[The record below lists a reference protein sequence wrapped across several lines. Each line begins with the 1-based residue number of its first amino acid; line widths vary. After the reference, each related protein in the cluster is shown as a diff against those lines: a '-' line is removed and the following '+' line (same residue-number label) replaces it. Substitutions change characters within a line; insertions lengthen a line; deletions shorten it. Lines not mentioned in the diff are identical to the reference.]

1 MNLLIMGLPGAGK
14 GTQAAKI
21 VEEFGVAHISTGD
34 MFRAAMANQTEMG
47 VLAKS
52 FIDKG
57 ELVPDEVTNGIVK
70 ERLAQDDIKEKGI
83 LLDGFPRTLEQ
94 AHALAPNLVDHGL
107 ELDEVINGN
116 TKSMIVILE
125 DEKIGMRKLIAR
137 YPKLAKKF
145 TSMINFPV
153 FADENTTTAG
163 SCEFTGKEMVSSFDS
178 NKIAASVSQ
187 MEPGD
192 SVTFSVDIKNNSSI
206 STKWYMSND
215 VLKSLEDTQAVAE
228 NGGYSYILTF
238 VGQDGK
244 EDTIYSS
251 TSVGGEKETT
261 AGKGLNEA
269 TNSLDK
275 FFYLKTLEPGEGG
288 SVKLLVGLDGESQGN
303 IYQDT
308 LAKLMMNLAV
318 EDNSDPPFSNP
329 HTFTTTTS
337 KVKTGDIWSIAS
349 AVVFVIGIIL
359 MILAFVSDRKGAKQ
373 NEKIA

>member
-1 MNLLIMGLPGAGK
+1 M
-14 GTQAAKI
+14 
-21 VEEFGVAHISTGD
+21 
-34 MFRAAMANQTEMG
+34 
-47 VLAKS
+47 
-52 FIDKG
+52 
-57 ELVPDEVTNGIVK
+57 
-70 ERLAQDDIKEKGI
+70 
-83 LLDGFPRTLEQ
+83 
-94 AHALAPNLVDHGL
+94 
-107 ELDEVINGN
+107 
-116 TKSMIVILE
+116 
-125 DEKIGMRKLIAR
+125 
-137 YPKLAKKF
+137 KKF
-145 TSMINFPV
+145 IALLSCMLFILGSIGTV

-192 SVTFSVDIKNNSSI
+192 SVIFSVDIKNNSSI

-215 VLKSLEDTQAVAE
+215 VLRSLEDTQAVAE

-238 VGQDGK
+238 VGPDGK

-251 TSVGGEKETT
+251 TSVGGEKEAP

-275 FFYLKTLEPGEGG
+275 FFYLKTLEGG

-308 LAKLMMNLAV
+308 LAKLMMNFAV
-318 EDNSDPPFSNP
+318 EDNSNPTSQNPP
-329 HTFTTTTS
+329 TFTTTTS

>member
-1 MNLLIMGLPGAGK
+1 M
-14 GTQAAKI
+14 
-21 VEEFGVAHISTGD
+21 
-34 MFRAAMANQTEMG
+34 
-47 VLAKS
+47 
-52 FIDKG
+52 
-57 ELVPDEVTNGIVK
+57 
-70 ERLAQDDIKEKGI
+70 
-83 LLDGFPRTLEQ
+83 
-94 AHALAPNLVDHGL
+94 
-107 ELDEVINGN
+107 
-116 TKSMIVILE
+116 
-125 DEKIGMRKLIAR
+125 
-137 YPKLAKKF
+137 KKF
-145 TSMINFPV
+145 IALLSCMLFILGSIGTV

-192 SVTFSVDIKNNSSI
+192 SVAFSVDIKNNSSI

-238 VGQDGK
+238 VGPDGK

-275 FFYLKTLEPGEGG
+275 FFYLKTLEPG
-288 SVKLLVGLDGESQGN
+288 KLLVGLDGESQGN

-308 LAKLMMNLAV
+308 LAKLMMNFAV
-318 EDNSDPPFSNP
+318 EDNSDPTLSNP
-329 HTFTTTTS
+329 PTFTTTTS